1 RRSRRRSTLHRKISR
16 SRRLNYNSE
25 RIWESAYLKGKCKE
39 LKLEEEYQKYQ
50 VRLMN
55 SYLGVFFILHVLVIT
70 VYTIVMLTMTE
81 NTERIYI
88 NVISCILAGIIML
101 LILAVNF
108 LEEFVRRHRWL
119 MFVSSVLATCCLVG
133 TDLGLNAYHY
143 TRYDWPLN
151 AEMDIYALCMIYMF
165 LPIPSIKA
173 AALLGFLVSAAY
185 VVYFL
190 QVVAFLSVYA
200 ARTAYGYEA
209 VSVDIFHYLG
219 FNMLGIFFRLMN
231 DTMVRSSFLDR
242 HQYIMEENWLHH
254 ALHQES
260 MLLHNILPPQIAK
273 PYQESIKNKI
283 MQAESGLEFGSQN
296 YQSSMAIQIHPD
308 VSILYADVVNY
319 THLTTTLSVES
330 LVMVLHDLYG
340 RFDVAA
346 ATYKV
351 QRIKFLGDCYY
362 CVAGLVEPDPNHA
375 EHAVALGLS
384 MIADIQEVRYV
395 VRPSE
400 LGKTSHHSHAPFHRI
415 ARKLDIDMRI
425 GIHSGSLF
433 AGVIGQ
439 AKLQFDIWGADVD
452 IANHLEATGKAGY
465 VHVSGRTLINL
476 TPSTYQVLPGTEDAL
491 NDPVLQKHPMRT
503 YLLKGTPVWDPSR
516 SFARTRVNQSAIDIK
531 SRPVQGDPGT
541 NIMTDELREDFRKM
555 PVGGFDCRR
564 MFPCCARYGEVSP
577 KSEQE
582 IGLLCTMFKDST
594 LEKHYLQQPD
604 FIFKRSIL
612 MAWLIGVCLI
622 YIQLLGNSSTECIV
636 VDVFVLLFLTCLLF
650 ISWFKKVCWMMY
662 RHDEDKVYNKFCC
675 LIFCIHE
682 RILHSLFLR
691 ITCYVLILMSYLT
704 VLLMILTNCVR
715 AEYEL
720 EYIESKLYHYEVNR
734 DSCFHPW
741 AVTNMMAL
749 ILGMSYTFARIP
761 FALKTCLTLLETF
774 TFLVIILAEYQFV
787 FQHSN
792 TTVPYMRSEVAHC
805 NRILLMLITLYVKEH
820 QVEFNAKTNYRL
832 NVNLKKK
839 QKVANATNQSIIILL
854 NNILP
859 SHVGEFLAKNSLVF
873 IGVSNFLSSFPKVD
887 LYLYK
892 LGQDELYYENYRMIS
907 VMFAKLMNFTMDL
920 PSLRVLNCIITEFD
934 ILLSRYKEYYLVEK
948 IKVVGCTYMAACG
961 LDFALASRVRKGNSF
976 RDSHLLRGRRTMET
990 TIIDYDTHEETH
1002 EEVVYLMTTFALDL
1016 MRTLASCNRA
1026 YAETP
1031 FDRSLS
1037 NTEIAIGIS
1046 SGEIMAGVVGASQPH
1061 YDIWGNPVNMA
1072 SRMQSTGLPGHI
1084 QVTEESAKI
1093 LMDFDIICL
1102 PRGLTFVK
1110 GRGEIPTYFVG
1121 IDDKLK
1127 FKSPRS
1133 TKLTPIASRRFTVM
1147 STMQS
1152 DSSSD
1157 DETSE

>member
-1 RRSRRRSTLHRKISR
+1 QIKKPGSCT
-16 SRRLNYNSE
+16 LNYNDE
-25 RIWESAYLKGKCKE
+25 RIWESNYLKHKCKE

-50 VRLMN
+50 IRLMI
-55 SYLGVFFILHVLVIT
+55 SYLGVFFVLHIMVVAVYIT
-70 VYTIVMLTMTE
+70 MMVTLTE
-81 NTERIYI
+81 YTERVYPNII
-88 NVISCILAGIIML
+88 CCAVVGTLIMAILAI
-101 LILAVNF
+101 NF
-108 LEEFVRRHRWL
+108 LEDFVGRHRWV
-119 MFVSSVLATCCLVG
+119 MSFTSVLATFCLVG

-151 AEMDIYALCMIYMF
+151 SAMDIYALCMIYMF
-165 LPIPSIKA
+165 LPIPSIKTT
-173 AALLGFLVSAAY
+173 ALLGFFASAAY

-190 QVVAFLSVYA
+190 QVLAFLSVYA
-200 ARTAYGYEA
+200 ARTSHGYDA
-209 VSVDIFHYLG
+209 ISVDIFHYFG
-219 FNMLGIFFRLMN
+219 FNMLGIFFRIMN

-283 MQAESGLEFGSQN
+283 MQADFGMEFGSQN
-296 YQSSMAIQIHPD
+296 YQSSMAVQIHPD

-346 ATYKV
+346 AMYKV

-362 CVAGLVEPDPNHA
+362 CVAGLVEPDPDHA
-375 EHAVALGLS
+375 ENAVALGLC
-384 MIADIQEVRYV
+384 MIAHIQEVR
-395 VRPSE
+395 
-400 LGKTSHHSHAPFHRI
+400 K
-415 ARKLDIDMRI
+415 ARGLDIDMRI

-433 AGVIGQ
+433 GGVIGQ

-452 IANHLEATGKAGY
+452 IANHLESTGKAGY
-465 VHVSGRTLINL
+465 VHISGRTLGNL
-476 TPSTYQVLPGTEDAL
+476 TPSTYEILPGTEDAL

-503 YLLKGTPVWDPSR
+503 YLITGTPFWVPSR
-516 SFARTRVNQSAIDIK
+516 SSGRPRTHQSAIDIK

-541 NIMTDELREDFRKM
+541 NIMTDELREEFRNM
-555 PVGGFDCRR
+555 PVGGFDFRR
-564 MFPCCARYGEVSP
+564 MFPCCDRYGEVS
-577 KSEQE
+577 KQENEQE
-582 IGLLCTMFKDST
+582 IGLLCTMFKDSS

-604 FIFKRSIL
+604 YIFKRSTL

-622 YIQLLGNSSTECIV
+622 YIQLLGNSCTECIV
-636 VDVFVLLFLTCLLF
+636 VDVIVLIFLTFLLF
-650 ISWFKKVCWMMY
+650 ISWFKKVCYWKNGKKQS
-662 RHDEDKVYNKFCC
+662 KVYNKFFC
-675 LIFCIHE
+675 LIFHLHE
-682 RILHSLFLR
+682 KILRSLFLR
-691 ITCYVLILMSYLT
+691 IMCYMMIITSYLT
-704 VLLMILTNCVR
+704 VLLMIMINCVR

-734 DSCFHPW
+734 YNCFHPW

-761 FALKTCLTLLETF
+761 FALKTILTFLEAI
-774 TFLVIILAEYQFV
+774 TFLVLILAEYQFV

-832 NVNLKKK
+832 NVNLKNK
-839 QKVANATNQSIIILL
+839 QRVANATNQSIIILL

-859 SHVGEFLAKNSLVF
+859 SHV
-873 IGVSNFLSSFPKVD
+873 VD

-961 LDFALASRVRKGNSF
+961 LDFALAARVRKGNSF
-976 RDSHLLRGRRTMET
+976 RDSHLIRGRRTMEMNAN
-990 TIIDYDTHEETH
+990 DDN

-1026 YAETP
+1026 YSETP

-1037 NTEIAIGIS
+1037 STEIAIGIS

-1093 LMDFDIICL
+1093 LEDFDIICN

-1110 GRGEIPTYFVG
+1110 GRGEIPTYFVA
-1121 IDDKLK
+1121 IDEKLK
-1127 FKSPRS
+1127 FTSPRN
-1133 TKLTPIASRRFTVM
+1133 TNLQRAPSRRFTVM
-1147 STMQS
+1147 STMQQAS
-1152 DSSSD
+1152 TSD
-1157 DETSE
+1157 DDE